1 MNSKK
6 YGTLI
11 LDESAKTYI
20 DNLRRFHVR
29 FLAKEPTNREIVNYY
44 IKETIAVFVLATTND
59 RWKFKRA
66 IEEYRNTDLYN
77 NSMVIYD
84 IAVGN
89 YKVEYKRK

>member
-11 LDESAKTYI
+11 LDESAKPYI
-20 DNLRRFHVR
+20 DNLRKFHVR
-29 FLAKEPTNREIVNYY
+29 FLAKEPTDREILDYY
-44 IKETIAVFVLATTND
+44 IKEFIAVFVLAITND
-59 RWKFKRA
+59 RWKFKGA
-66 IEEYRNTDLYN
+66 VEDYRNADLYN

-84 IAVGN
+84 IAAGN